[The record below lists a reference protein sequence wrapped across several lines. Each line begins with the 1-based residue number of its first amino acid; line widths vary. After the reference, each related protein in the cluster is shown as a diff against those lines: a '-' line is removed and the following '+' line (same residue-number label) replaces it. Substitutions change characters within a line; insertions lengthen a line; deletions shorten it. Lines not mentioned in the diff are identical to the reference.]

1 LYFAKFC
8 RNFASRLRRRGERV
22 LAAAN
27 ASGGS
32 DAVGRLYPELGSRA
46 HGAGGGFSEGLIA
59 TRHDGSLLAM
69 SDSITGEVPPLRG
82 RLQLWVAV
90 ATIVSEPTVFELK
103 RHRSCRPAH
112 AR

>member
-1 LYFAKFC
+1 VRSEVDFGDAVNGSSQ
-8 RNFASRLRRRGERV
+8 RPMP
-22 LAAAN
+22 AAA
-27 ASGGS
+27 AMPSGGCTPS
-32 DAVGRLYPELGSRA
+32 WAAGPM
-46 HGAGGGFSEGLIA
+46 AGGGFSEGLIA

-69 SDSITGEVPPLRG
+69 SDSIAGEVPPLRG

-90 ATIVSEPTVFELK
+90 ATIVGEPTVFELK